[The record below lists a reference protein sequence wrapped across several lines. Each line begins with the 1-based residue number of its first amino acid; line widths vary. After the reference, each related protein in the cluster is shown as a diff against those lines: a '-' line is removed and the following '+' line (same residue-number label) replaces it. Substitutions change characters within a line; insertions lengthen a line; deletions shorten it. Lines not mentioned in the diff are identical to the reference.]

1 MAIDLRRRS
10 KQYVMVSNAVAN
22 GAHGRDSQ
30 FGQRIGHALAFEFGN
45 GIMDGLFE
53 RGGVGEGLVGE
64 VIGFEIVPDRLDII
78 GVTW

>member
-1 MAIDLRRRS
+1 MIRTKRLLADRHTAPALP
-10 KQYVMVSNAVAN
+10 K
-22 GAHGRDSQ
+22 Q
-30 FGQRIGHALAFEFGN
+30 FGQRIGHALAVEFGN

>member
-1 MAIDLRRRS
+1 MRRPRDANPQQGHFRS
-10 KQYVMVSNAVAN
+10 
-22 GAHGRDSQ
+22 RDSQ

>member
-1 MAIDLRRRS
+1 MEGLPD
-10 KQYVMVSNAVAN
+10 QAV
-22 GAHGRDSQ
+22 
-30 FGQRIGHALAFEFGN
+30 EFGN